1 MKFNRS
7 TTIRGL
13 IAAGALL
20 GLSACANPQADQAM
34 FAQQAFVGMPK
45 QFLLSCAGVPT
56 RSATVDNVEYYT
68 YTSERLVSTP
78 TGPRFSAAYG
88 YYRPWSPWYGWG
100 VGFDDYPEIET
111 RDCQATFTM
120 KDGVVTRI
128 VYNSATDGQSARLG
142 QCYRI
147 VENCLSMVPHQTQAA
162 PAQPQK

>member
-7 TTIRGL
+7 TTIRGV

-34 FAQQAFVGMPK
+34 FAQQAFIGMPK
-45 QFLLSCAGVPT
+45 QFLLSCAGVPA
-56 RSATVDNVEYYT
+56 RSATVDNVDYFT

-78 TGPRFSAAYG
+78 SAGPRFSAAYG
-88 YYRPWSPWYGWG
+88 YYHPWSPWYGWG
-100 VGFDDYPEIET
+100 VGYDDYPEIET
-111 RDCQATFTM
+111 RDCQATFTI

-128 VYNSATDGQSARLG
+128 VYNSASDGQAARLS

-147 VENCLSMVPHQTQAA
+147 VENCLAMVPHQQQPA
-162 PAQPQK
+162 PPAP